1 MTNPAVETIADST
14 PDPDVSFLADF
25 EANVMGK
32 EGESFS
38 TEPERSSAPESD
50 ATASDPVVP
59 APPEPKADVAGDPAP
74 KPTDEPAIPEGTP
87 FPYTV
92 NGQQKTVDWALKIGE
107 EGAVIPPQHIGK
119 LQDLIQRDEW
129 QREQNQALYAKTQQ
143 YEALTHKVGDNEY
156 TGLEAFRQLQ
166 AEKAMLD
173 ASGGR
178 VMAALADPDFV
189 TNLALAYQSGEQAQV
204 QQVLSGVL
212 QQVKFAG
219 ERAQFDTLRTIA
231 EQVQTAARQQETT
244 HAQTTEYQGLIAQIG
259 KALPALTPDDL
270 REMHDYFG
278 NLKGQIFRQA
288 TLQEA
293 QQLGVKPGSIIRDPT
308 MMNQWAQSRAAIRSQ
323 NAEAVAAANKAAQEN
338 AARQAKPVVPAKNAK
353 RPVPPKGEKKPGAM
367 FEGDDGTYAA
377 WKKRLEVGKW
387 AHDDAGSDT

>member
-14 PDPDVSFLADF
+14 PDPDLSFLADF
-25 EANVMGK
+25 ESQVMGK
-32 EGESFS
+32 EGSTS

-50 ATASDPVVP
+50 APASDPVDT

-92 NGQQKTVDWALKIGE
+92 NGQQKTVDWALKVGD

-129 QREQNQALYAKTQQ
+129 QREQNRELYAKTQQ
-143 YEALTHKVGDNEY
+143 YEALTHKVGDNEF

-178 VMAALADPDFV
+178 VIAALADPQFV
-189 TNLALAYQSGEQAQV
+189 TDLALAYQSGDQKQV
-204 QQVLSGVL
+204 EQVLAGVL
-212 QQVKFAG
+212 QQVQFAG
-219 ERAQFDTLRTIA
+219 ERAQFNALRQA
-231 EQVQTAARQQETT
+231 QEQAQTAARQQETT
-244 HAQTTEYQGLIAQIG
+244 HAQTTEYQNLIGQIG
-259 KALPALTPDDL
+259 AALPALTPDDL

-278 NLKGQIFRQA
+278 NLKGQIFRPA

-308 MMNQWAQSRAAIRSQ
+308 MMNQWAQSRAALRQQ
-323 NAEAVAAANKAAQEN
+323 NAEAIAAANKAAQEN
-338 AARQAKPVVPAKNAK
+338 AARQAKPVPPKTVK
-353 RPVPPKGEKKPGAM
+353 RAAAPKGEKKPGAM
-367 FEGDDGTYAA
+367 FEGDDGSYAA

>member
-1 MTNPAVETIADST
+1 MTNPAVDTMTDST
-14 PDPDVSFLADF
+14 PDPDESFLADF
-25 EANVMGK
+25 ESSVMGK
-32 EGESFS
+32 GEPLSI
-38 TEPERSSAPESD
+38 EPERSSAPEPD
-50 ATASDPVVP
+50 AAASDPVDHATP
-59 APPEPKADVAGDPAP
+59 DAKAETAGDPALTP
-74 KPTDEPAIPEGTP
+74 DAEPAIPEGTP

-119 LQDLIQRDEW
+119 FQDLIQRDEW
-129 QREQNQALYAKTQQ
+129 QRAQNQELYAKTQQ

-204 QQVLSGVL
+204 QQVLAGVL

-219 ERAQFDTLRTIA
+219 ERAQFDTLRTIT

-259 KALPALTPDDL
+259 KALPALTSDDL
-270 REMHDYFG
+270 REMHEYFG
-278 NLKGQIFRQA
+278 NLKGQIFRPA

-293 QQLGVKPGSIIRDPT
+293 QQLGIKPGSILRDPT

-323 NAEAVAAANKAAQEN
+323 NADAVAAANKAAQEN
-338 AARQAKPVVPAKNAK
+338 AARQAKPTPAKPVK
-353 RPVPPKGEKKPGAM
+353 RSGTPPKGEKKAGAL
-367 FEGDDGTYAA
+367 FEGDDGSYAA
-377 WKKRLEVGKW
+377 WKKRLQTNKWSSDDVGT
-387 AHDDAGSDT
+387 DT